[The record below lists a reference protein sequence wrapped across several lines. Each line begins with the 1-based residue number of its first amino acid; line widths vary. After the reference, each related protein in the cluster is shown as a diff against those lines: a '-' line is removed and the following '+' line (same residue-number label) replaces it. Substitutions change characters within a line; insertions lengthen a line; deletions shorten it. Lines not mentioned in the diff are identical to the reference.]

1 MDLDTGDVGGG
12 VRGEV
17 GGDAGA
23 EGSESGLAAVEM
35 LVAFTRTVRHAGVA
49 VTADRTQ
56 AFLLATSL
64 VDAGDRQG
72 VFWAGHATLCSSQE
86 DLERYDAAFRAWFSA
101 EEPARLGGQ
110 PALRLTPSASLS
122 PGSSADEGEAQL
134 VRALASAQEVLRHRD
149 IAALS
154 LAERHSLATMF
165 AGLQV
170 EPPRRRSP
178 RRGLSHRGEIDP
190 RRTLREQLRRA
201 GEPGPLRHRRR
212 RTRARRIVFLVDVS
226 GSMEPYADSLL
237 RLGHRMTQAV
247 PGRVEVFTI
256 GTRLTR
262 VTTALRLRDAEEAL
276 TAAGQSVPDWSGGT
290 RLGESIRAFTVRHG
304 QRGMARGSVVIIAS
318 DGWERNDPRL
328 LGEQVA
334 RLQRFAHAVVWMNP
348 HRGKAGYKPVQGGI
362 AAVLPHVDH
371 LVAGHSLAS
380 FAELLKV
387 VAHA

>member
-1 MDLDTGDVGGG
+1 MS
-12 VRGEV
+12 RGEHGV
-17 GGDAGA
+17 ATGA
-23 EGSESGLAAVEM
+23 LAPDEL

-56 AFLLATSL
+56 AFLRAASLA
-64 VDAGDRQG
+64 DAGDRQG
-72 VFWAGHATLCSSQE
+72 VFWAGRCTLCSSLE
-86 DLERYDAAFRAWFSA
+86 DLERYDVAFHAWFSA
-101 EEPARLGGQ
+101 ADS
-110 PALRLTPSASLS
+110 PALPGEPVTRSVQRASLV
-122 PGSSADEGEAQL
+122 PGTAPGDDGADEV
-134 VRALASAQEVLRHRD
+134 VRALASASEMLRHRD
-149 IAALS
+149 IAQLSAAERRS
-154 LAERHSLATMF
+154 LAVLF
-165 AGLQV
+165 AGLGV
-170 EPPRRRSP
+170 DPPRRRSP
-178 RRGLSHRGEIDP
+178 RRSPSHRGEIDP

-201 GEPGPLRHRRR
+201 GEPGRLSHRRR
-212 RTRARRIVFLVDVS
+212 RTRARRMVLLVDVS

-237 RLGHRMTQAV
+237 RLGHRMSQAV

-276 TAAGQSVPDWSGGT
+276 RAAGQSVPDWSGGT

>member
-1 MDLDTGDVGGG
+1 VSTDVVNEVSG
-12 VRGEV
+12 VPPDEM
-17 GGDAGA
+17 APH
-23 EGSESGLAAVEM
+23 ELAPDEI

-64 VDAGDRQG
+64 LDAGDRQG

-86 DLERYDAAFRAWFSA
+86 DLERYDAAFHAWFSA
-101 EEPARLGGQ
+101 QDAARLGGQ
-110 PALRLTPSASLS
+110 PALRLTPGASLL
-122 PGSSADEGEAQL
+122 PGSSVASADDEGETQL
-134 VRALASAQEVLRHRD
+134 VRALASSDEVLRHRD

-154 LAERHSLATMF
+154 PAERRSLATLF
-165 AGLQV
+165 AGLRV
-170 EPPRRRSP
+170 EAPRRRSP
-178 RRGLSHRGEIDP
+178 RRGPSRRGEIDP
-190 RRTLREQLRRA
+190 RRTLRQQLRRA
-201 GEPGPLRHRRR
+201 GEPGPLSHRRR

-262 VTTALRLRDAEEAL
+262 VTTALGQRDPQEAL
-276 TAAGQSVPDWSGGT
+276 KAAGLSVPDWSGGS
-290 RLGESIRAFTVRHG
+290 RLGESIRAFIVRHG
-304 QRGMARGSVVIIAS
+304 QRGMARGSVVVIAS
-318 DGWERNDPRL
+318 DGWERSDPRL

-348 HRGKAGYKPVQGGI
+348 HRGKAGYQPVQGGI